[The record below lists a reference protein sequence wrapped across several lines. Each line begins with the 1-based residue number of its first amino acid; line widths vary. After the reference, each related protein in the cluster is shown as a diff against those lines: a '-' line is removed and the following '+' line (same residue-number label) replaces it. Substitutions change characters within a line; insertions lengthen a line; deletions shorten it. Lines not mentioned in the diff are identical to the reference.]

1 MNKVVCFFFSFTN
14 EEVNAILKDI
24 TSNQNVE
31 EISTPSKKIK
41 LDESELSGTIS
52 LSEYLCLPLLK
63 TKITTVQE

>member
-52 LSEYLCLPLLK
+52 LSEYLRLPLLK
-63 TKITTVQE
+63 TKSTTVQV